1 MLSYKITVASG
12 LVLRVV
18 ISVFWDPI
26 WVRCVFEEGGGGEV
40 GHNIRQLNVLPFSV
54 KTDIL
59 HIAPSLRGCTSS
71 LSKHASQE
79 VH

>member
-26 WVRCVFEEGGGGEV
+26 WVRYVFEEGGGCEV
-40 GHNIRQLNVLPFSV
+40 GHIIRIS
-54 KTDIL
+54 
-59 HIAPSLRGCTSS
+59 
-71 LSKHASQE
+71 
-79 VH
+79 

>member
-26 WVRCVFEEGGGGEV
+26 WVQCVFDEGWGGEV
-40 GHNIRQLNVLPFSV
+40 GHIIRIS
-54 KTDIL
+54 
-59 HIAPSLRGCTSS
+59 
-71 LSKHASQE
+71 
-79 VH
+79 